1 MRTTM
6 VEGGDG
12 REDKQTAATNKE
24 NNNHHGDKVWR
35 AMVMVMAM
43 GMVMMQQGTCVGG
56 RRCVGG

>member
-24 NNNHHGDKVWR
+24 NNNHHGDK
-35 AMVMVMAM
+35 
-43 GMVMMQQGTCVGG
+43 
-56 RRCVGG
+56 